1 MSVAVQTAPLIPD
14 VKVDL
19 DEYDEEQVR
28 LMEERCI
35 LVTPEDKAYGEDSKK
50 TCRCSLYSTFLS
62 CINWM
67 RPCS

>member
-1 MSVAVQTAPLIPD
+1 MSVAVKSAPVVPD

-35 LVTPEDKAYGEDSKK
+35 LVTPEDVAYGEESKK
-50 TCRCSLYSTFLS
+50 TCKS
-62 CINWM
+62 CLNKGSQEEKVLVV
-67 RPCS
+67 RS